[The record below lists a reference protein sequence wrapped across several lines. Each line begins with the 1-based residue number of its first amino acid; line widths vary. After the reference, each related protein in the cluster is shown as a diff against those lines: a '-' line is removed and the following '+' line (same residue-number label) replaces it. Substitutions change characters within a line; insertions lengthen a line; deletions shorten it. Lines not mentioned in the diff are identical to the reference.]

1 MTYVSQGPEAFLAQ
15 LDSEQDAPE
24 VIWNVEMRN
33 RLLGHLT
40 TELESYVKFRATDPL
55 ALYIHVPKA
64 PLAYPELE
72 GGLSCHIQQRIC
84 VTSMAYI
91 FSVFT

>member
-1 MTYVSQGPEAFLAQ
+1 MYSQGPEAFLSQ

-72 GGLSCHIQQRIC
+72 GGFILSYTIKDLCDFHG
-84 VTSMAYI
+84 VYFLSI
-91 FSVFT
+91 FT